1 MTATSKSNI
10 LSIAPE
16 LSTRADDLF
25 TMVLSDVS
33 NQCGTEFGGRQ
44 EEAQRYLAAHL
55 LTLCGNSTSVYAG
68 GASGAATKQK
78 TGDIEMSFG
87 SISQMLGSNATRYD
101 LTVYGQRYIT
111 IRKSSIASFSVI

>member
-1 MTATSKSNI
+1 MTATSKSSI

-16 LSTRADDLF
+16 LSTRSDALF
-25 TMVLSDVS
+25 TLVLADVS

-55 LTLCGNSTSVYAG
+55 LTLCGSSASVYAT
-68 GASGAATKQK
+68 GASGSAVKLK

-87 SISQMLGSNATRYD
+87 SISQMLGANATRYD
-101 LTVYGQRYIT
+101 STVYGQRYMT
-111 IRKSSIASFSVI
+111 IRKSSIVSFMVI